1 MRDFSELIQKEEYLL
16 ERAALLLAKEVAYVD
31 LDVESSLRQLD
42 DLSRSVEL
50 CFQPDDSTRDMLR
63 RISHFLF
70 EEEGFHGNTSDY
82 YDPRN
87 SFLNDV
93 LRRYTGIPITLS
105 ILYIAVARRVGLPV
119 YGVGLPGH
127 FIVGCQAEDTAEH
140 IYLDPFHDGLILSEE
155 ECRQI
160 AIDHLPDGMAY
171 TQTFLAPQSNRMILT
186 RVLNN
191 LRQIYLANNETIALL
206 RVLTLQHSMTPDEP
220 SLHRDIGVLHTHLEN
235 WGQAVHFLRQY
246 LYERPQ
252 ADDIDTIREV
262 FNTAIEKLSQLN

>member
-1 MRDFSELIQKEEYLL
+1 MHEFTKLIQTQEYQL
-16 ERAALLLAKEVAYVD
+16 ERAALLLAKEVAYAD
-31 LDVESSLRQLD
+31 LDIDANLHQLD
-42 DLSRSVEL
+42 ELSQAVEL
-50 CFQPDDSTRDMLR
+50 RFSPEDTTRDMLR
-63 RISHFLF
+63 HVSQLLF
-70 EEEGFHGNTSDY
+70 EEEGFHGNTNDY

-93 LRRYTGIPITLS
+93 LHRYTGIPITLS

-127 FIVGCQAEDTAEH
+127 FIVGCRAEEGH
-140 IYLDPFHDGLILSEE
+140 IYLDPFHDGLILTEE

-160 AIDHLPDGMAY
+160 ALEHLPDGMTF

-191 LRQIYLANNETIALL
+191 LRQIYLATSETLPLL
-206 RVLTLQHSMTPDEP
+206 SVLTLQHLLAPKEP
-220 SLHRDIGVLHTHLEN
+220 TLHRDIGVLHTHLEH
-235 WGQAVHFLRQY
+235 WGQAVRFLRRY
-246 LYERPQ
+246 IYERPK

-262 FNTAIEKLSQLN
+262 LNAAIEKLSQLN